1 MCMCI
6 TQTVCAEKKR
16 KEIYKKKKEKKNK
29 YIYKERN
36 KTTNTQKKIIKNQT
50 KQLL

>member
-1 MCMCI
+1 MCMML
-6 TQTVCAEKKR
+6 KR

-36 KTTNTQKKIIKNQT
+36 KTANTQKQIIKNQT